1 MPCYYLTEEDIERLN
16 VPADRRRAEE
26 EKRRREEALE
36 RLEQQLGSGAARIEK
51 NADGTFRIVGGERPE
66 GMYDSCILA
75 TLQKRD
81 SFGFRTAMA
90 TAGAGA
96 TNFVTIH
103 DGLHGRSTTPP

>member
-1 MPCYYLTEEDIERLN
+1 MPCHLLTEEEIKALIVR
-16 VPADRRRAEE
+16 ADRQRAEGE
-26 EKRRREEALE
+26 RRQREEVLE
-36 RLEQQLGSGAARIEK
+36 RLEEQLGSGAARVEK

-66 GMYDSCILA
+66 GMYDSCVLA
-75 TLQKRD
+75 TLQRRD

-103 DGLHGRSTTPP
+103 DGLHGR